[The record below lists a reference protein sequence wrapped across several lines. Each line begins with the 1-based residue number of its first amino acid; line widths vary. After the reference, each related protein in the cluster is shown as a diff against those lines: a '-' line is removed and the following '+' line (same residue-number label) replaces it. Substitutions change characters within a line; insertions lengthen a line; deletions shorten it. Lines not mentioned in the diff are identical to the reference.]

1 MPGEI
6 LSLAFS
12 EGGGVRVTVKSAA
25 LPGRARGAFRLT
37 AEEYAELGSPPARAM
52 LSDDGMAFL
61 SACEERRAAYERAV
75 RILACGDNSAMG
87 LYRKLR
93 ARGCPKS
100 AAEAAVQEVM
110 ARGYLREEEQA
121 YRIAVREANGK
132 CRGPRRILAALSE
145 KGYPAALCRRVL
157 ARAEACGDIDFA
169 ALRARLL
176 SEKLPADAPPEK
188 KWALLRQSG
197 F

>member
-12 EGGGVRVTVKSAA
+12 ADGGVRVTVKSAD
-25 LPGRARGAFRLT
+25 LPGRARASYRLT
-37 AEEYAELGSPPARAM
+37 AEEYAQIGAPAARTPI
-52 LSDDGMAFL
+52 SDEEMAFF
-61 SACEERRAAYERAV
+61 SACEERRAAGERAV

-93 ARGCPKS
+93 ARGCAKA
-100 AAEAAVQEVM
+100 AAEAAVQEM
-110 ARGYLREEEQA
+110 IARGYLREEEQA
-121 YRIAVREANGK
+121 YRAAVREANGK
-132 CRGPRRILAALSE
+132 CRGPRRILGYLSE
-145 KGYPAALCRRVL
+145 KGYPATLCRRVL
-157 ARAEACGDIDFA
+157 ARAEAEGDIDFD

-176 SEKLPADAPPEK
+176 AEKLPPDAPPEK
-188 KWALLRQSG
+188 KWALLRQNG